1 MSEKLQKARTFEE
14 TYAPQIPEKERPL
27 FHVTPGVGWLNDPNG
42 FSVYRG
48 EYHLFYQYHPYS
60 THPELMY
67 WGHLKTKDFLKWER
81 LPVALA
87 PDCDYDRDGCWSGGA
102 VELPDGRQ
110 LLMYTGRSVHEE
122 NGVENAYQVQCI
134 AVGDGQDYQKYEGN
148 PVLTAE
154 NLPEGC
160 SPYDFRDPKIW
171 REPDGTYRAV
181 TVTRAEDESGAVLL
195 YKSNDGFAW
204 QFENVLERCRNE
216 YGTMWECPDC
226 FPLDGKQVII
236 ASPMEVRPKGL
247 EFHAGYNVIAV
258 LGQYDAQN
266 GAFARENV
274 QCLEYGLDFYAAQTL
289 EALDGRRIM
298 IAWMQNWATANCQ
311 PHGARFYG
319 EMTVPRELS
328 IRDNHLVQ
336 NPVRELEQW
345 RVQPVVYRNVP
356 VEGEI
361 SLDGVQG
368 RILDMT
374 VSVQPCSEYRCFK
387 VRIAKDHERET
398 TVTYEPESSVIQV
411 DRSRCG
417 APYDIVHI
425 RKFQVR
431 RQKGNLKLRFI
442 MDRHSLELFVNDGE
456 QAASLLLHTP
466 QSADC
471 ISFEAQGGTVFM
483 DVEKYGLA
491 MP

>member
-1 MSEKLQKARTFEE
+1 
-14 TYAPQIPEKERPL
+14 
-27 FHVTPGVGWLNDPNG
+27 
-42 FSVYRG
+42 
-48 EYHLFYQYHPYS
+48 
-60 THPELMY
+60 
-67 WGHLKTKDFLKWER
+67 
-81 LPVALA
+81 
-87 PDCDYDRDGCWSGGA
+87 
-102 VELPDGRQ
+102 
-110 LLMYTGRSVHEE
+110 
-122 NGVENAYQVQCI
+122 
-134 AVGDGQDYQKYEGN
+134 
-148 PVLTAE
+148 
-154 NLPEGC
+154 
-160 SPYDFRDPKIW
+160 
-171 REPDGTYRAV
+171 
-181 TVTRAEDESGAVLL
+181 
-195 YKSNDGFAW
+195 
-204 QFENVLERCRNE
+204 
-216 YGTMWECPDC
+216 
-226 FPLDGKQVII
+226 
-236 ASPMEVRPKGL
+236 
-247 EFHAGYNVIAV
+247 
-258 LGQYDAQN
+258 
-266 GAFARENV
+266 
-274 QCLEYGLDFYAAQTL
+274 
-289 EALDGRRIM
+289 M

-374 VSVQPCSEYRCFK
+374 VSVQPCSESAYRCFK

-442 MDRHSLELFVNDGE
+442 MYRHSLELFVNDGE

-491 MP
+491 KP